1 MRMWCVPILA
11 AVVAALAGYGA
22 RTFATQ
28 TALHAIVLKKPAVV
42 SMAGVT
48 RAEFPVGTHCYVF
61 DEADDVCTIYLSIRD
76 PIRGVT
82 TGSGVCPVYDTSRE

>member
-1 MRMWCVPILA
+1 MPLLA
-11 AVVAALAGYGA
+11 AVVSVLAGYA
-22 RTFATQ
+22 VRRFAPRP
-28 TALHAIVLKKPAVV
+28 ALHAIVLTRPAVV
-42 SMAGVT
+42 SREGVAL
-48 RAEFPVGTHCYVF
+48 AEFPVGTHCYVF